1 MRGGGQRPFGT
12 FPKIHQFWRRHP
24 SLTRSSPSHL
34 NLSRETWAWFG
45 VRWLVGILLRFWVY
59 LDSTSLCIGILSCP
73 LTTIMSVELPYDHRN
88 CESFGLAINSK
99 TVSADICSCTYCRP
113 SSPPQGIFLRLVS
126 LGRLVH
132 SRSQTHLKHKCIY
145 CISLNTIFDHVVD
158 DRVEN
163 MALMMLLI
171 VKMKMQC
178 GRRRTWLM
186 WCNWETAGEYAG
198 APSWVSL
205 DIFFRSFFRFLAGQT
220 RVCHRWLTDWPTFD
234 FVIYDKPL
242 VVRELSRRHTCQRSH
257 VTFET
262 FDQTKTKTMRPW
274 QRRVTSET
282 FVQSFEET
290 WPDQK
295 KTKTQTKTNSWQSL
309 WPDN

>member
-1 MRGGGQRPFGT
+1 MYILHFVEHYIWSRCWWSCRKYGIDDVADCENEDAMWAE
-12 FPKIHQFWRRHP
+12 K
-24 SLTRSSPSHL
+24 
-34 NLSRETWAWFG
+34 NLAHVMQLGDGRG
-45 VRWLVGILLRFWVY
+45 VRR
-59 LDSTSLCIGILSCP
+59 
-73 LTTIMSVELPYDHRN
+73 
-88 CESFGLAINSK
+88 
-99 TVSADICSCTYCRP
+99 CTK
-113 SSPPQGIFLRLVS
+113 
-126 LGRLVH
+126 LGQSGH
-132 SRSQTHLKHKCIY
+132 
-145 CISLNTIFDHVVD
+145 
-158 DRVEN
+158 
-163 MALMMLLI
+163 
-171 VKMKMQC
+171 
-178 GRRRTWLM
+178 
-186 WCNWETAGEYAG
+186 
-198 APSWVSL
+198 
-205 DIFFRSFFRFLAGQT
+205 FFSSFFRFLAGQT

-282 FVQSFEET
+282 FVRSFEET